1 MITYSKVCLLA
12 GCLLLS
18 ACGAVVPEMNEFYER
33 PEQQRHNERRIIG
46 QIQCELREGVRSAI
60 KAQRDKVGGPT
71 VDWLIDW
78 GAKVNLNIVADEKGS
93 LAPGASLTQ
102 MYGLNKFTF
111 GGGLDLSSN
120 ATRDETVEFTYAFA
134 ELLAQ
139 SPKSCTPEDAILIKS
154 NLKIGD
160 FINNKADLAG
170 APGVA
175 RMPFSVF
182 SWKVS
187 FIVVYGASATP
198 TYEFIDV
205 TAGTG
210 NPFVNVSR
218 TKTHT
223 ATITIAPLE
232 RPSRYRQRAIVRL
245 SDEGESI
252 HAAAVFGQ
260 ATANAI
266 RSQQRR

>member
-1 MITYSKVCLLA
+1 MTAFRTVAILIICLFV
-12 GCLLLS
+12 S
-18 ACGAVVPEMNEFYER
+18 ACGAVVPDMNEFYEG
-33 PEQQRHNERRIIG
+33 PEQQRQNERRIIG

-60 KAQRDKVGGPT
+60 KAQRDKIGGPS

-93 LAPGASLTQ
+93 LSPGASFSRL
-102 MYGLNKFTF
+102 YGTNKFSF
-111 GGGLDLSSN
+111 GAGLDLSSS
-120 ATRDETVEFTYAFA
+120 ATRDETIEFTYAFA

-139 SPKSCTPEDAILIKS
+139 SPESCMPEDVIHIKS

-175 RMPFSVF
+175 KLPFSVF

-187 FIVVYGASATP
+187 FIVVFGASATP

-210 NPFVNVSR
+210 SPFLNVSR

-223 ATITIAPLE
+223 ATITIAPLD
-232 RPSRYRQRAIVRL
+232 RPSRYRQSAMARL
-245 SDEGESI
+245 NYEGETV

-266 RSQQRR
+266 RSQQQR

>member
-1 MITYSKVCLLA
+1 MRALSKVSLFTN
-12 GCLLLS
+12 CLLLS
-18 ACGAVVPEMNEFYER
+18 ACGTVVPDMNEFYEK

-60 KAQRDKVGGPT
+60 KAQRDKVGGT
-71 VDWLIDW
+71 NVDWLIDW
-78 GAKVNLNIVADEKGS
+78 GAKINLNIVADEKGS
-93 LAPGASLTQ
+93 LAPGASFTR
-102 MYGLNKFTF
+102 MFGTNKFAI

-139 SPKSCTPEDAILIKS
+139 SKETCTPEDTNLIKS

-187 FIVVYGASATP
+187 FVVVRGASVTP
-198 TYEFIDV
+198 TYEFVNV
-205 TAGTG
+205 TYGTG
-210 NPFVNVSR
+210 SPFLNVSR

-266 RSQQRR
+266 RSQQR